1 MQLVSPWVALG
12 VNGKLTL
19 EVLDVEAAHDD
30 GGRQWAEVGL
40 FCVEERGRRV
50 DRDNTAKCYQMRWQS
65 VVSLRDGGRQV
76 AGKKSRGVLQTG
88 QLRSS
93 PTGIFARVKED
104 VRRRM
109 RREEIKRG

>member
-1 MQLVSPWVALG
+1 MVAF
-12 VNGKLTL
+12 VRRVIPPAAPAEAL

-76 AGKKSRGVLQTG
+76 AGKKSRGVLDA
-88 QLRSS
+88 S
-93 PTGIFARVKED
+93 
-104 VRRRM
+104 
-109 RREEIKRG
+109 